1 MIAKARVAQSTACS
15 SSFAAAGLAPI
26 EGSALP
32 WLKAPLFAVGPKL
45 CGEGGIKCKHSPLGE
60 GAPVRTLRRMRFV
73 HSNRWHLPPIIGIGR
88 PGVPPLRAGVV
99 SPRRAT
105 ARAAPTALRE
115 PCLKSG
121 GRVRTP
127 APTANL
133 EASLLFVGAGHWP
146 ARRCTRRV
154 QEAAPYSPAPAVTCS
169 SRPGAVR
176 KLHPLQFSTTL
187 GPSGPAEI
195 WTPTQISTRRKF
207 CEIQQIRVPRNGVRG
222 EANMSAKRSS

>member
-1 MIAKARVAQSTACS
+1 MAQSTACS

-60 GAPVRTLRRMRFV
+60 GATVRTLRRMRFV

-133 EASLLFVGAGHWP
+133 EASLLFVGAGYCP
-146 ARRCTRRV
+146 ARKCTRRV
-154 QEAAPYSPAPAVTCS
+154 QEAAPYSPAPAATCS
-169 SRPGAVR
+169 AKPGAEVEP
-176 KLHPLQFSTTL
+176 HQPQFST
-187 GPSGPAEI
+187 
-195 WTPTQISTRRKF
+195 
-207 CEIQQIRVPRNGVRG
+207 
-222 EANMSAKRSS
+222 

>member
-121 GRVRTP
+121 GQVRTP
-127 APTANL
+127 APTQMQKLSPIRRGRTLAGPQMCAARPGGRAL
-133 EASLLFVGAGHWP
+133 QPSTSRHLLVK
-146 ARRCTRRV
+146 ARRGT
-154 QEAAPYSPAPAVTCS
+154 ETASAPIFHHARAQWPGGNLDTHSDFHAP
-169 SRPGAVR
+169 
-176 KLHPLQFSTTL
+176 
-187 GPSGPAEI
+187 EI
-195 WTPTQISTRRKF
+195 L
-207 CEIQQIRVPRNGVRG
+207 
-222 EANMSAKRSS
+222 

>member
-60 GAPVRTLRRMRFV
+60 GAPVRTLGRMRSV
-73 HSNRWHLPPIIGIGR
+73 HPNRLCLPPIIETGR
-88 PGVPPLRAGVV
+88 PSVPPLRAGVV

-127 APTANL
+127 
-133 EASLLFVGAGHWP
+133 
-146 ARRCTRRV
+146 
-154 QEAAPYSPAPAVTCS
+154 
-169 SRPGAVR
+169 
-176 KLHPLQFSTTL
+176 
-187 GPSGPAEI
+187 
-195 WTPTQISTRRKF
+195 TPTQMQKLSRLFRRGRTLAGPQMYAARPGGRALQPSTSRHLLVKARRGTETASAPIF
-207 CEIQQIRVPRNGVRG
+207 HHARAQWPGGNLDTHSDFHAPEIL
-222 EANMSAKRSS
+222 